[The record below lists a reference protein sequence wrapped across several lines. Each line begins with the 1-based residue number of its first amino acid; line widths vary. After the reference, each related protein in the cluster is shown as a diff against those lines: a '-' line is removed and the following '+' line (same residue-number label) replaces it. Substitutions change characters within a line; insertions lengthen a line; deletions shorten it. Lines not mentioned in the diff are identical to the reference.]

1 MAQLSLK
8 LFTRVNGFT
17 LDIDWEMENELVVL
31 FGFSGAGKSMS
42 LNLLAGLARAERGF
56 IRLGNDMLFDS
67 SRGIF
72 VPPQKRA
79 IGYVFQDLA
88 LFPHMTVRQNI
99 SYGAF
104 GIHGNERKKRV
115 QEMLDMLHLERFS
128 EKYPSEISGGQ
139 KQRVALAR
147 VLVRRPEMLLLD
159 EPFTA
164 LDISLRLEMQALLIE
179 LRTKF
184 SIPVIL
190 VTHDLYEA
198 YTMADRMIVYSEGK
212 IAQTGSPYD
221 IFHAP
226 VSPDVKALVDN
237 KIILN
242 ERIFNNSLCHNV
254 YARTIEDA
262 SEPIK
267 GERKIETWTVK
278 IPGSNLT

>member
-1 MAQLSLK
+1 MEAEDMAHLSLK

-31 FGFSGAGKSMS
+31 FGFSGAGKSMT
-42 LNLLAGLARAERGF
+42 LNLLAGLARAERGL
-56 IRLGNDMLFDS
+56 IRLGNTILFDS
-67 SRGIF
+67 SRDIF

-88 LFPHMTVRQNI
+88 LFPHMTARQNI
-99 SYGAF
+99 RYGAF
-104 GIHGNERKKRV
+104 GLNGHERERRV
-115 QEMLDMLHLERFS
+115 QEMIDTLYLDRFA

-147 VLVRRPEMLLLD
+147 VLVKKPRLLLLD

-164 LDISLRLEMQALLIE
+164 LDISLRLEMQKLLRE
-179 LRTKF
+179 LRAAF

-198 YTMADRMIVYSEGK
+198 YTMAERMIVYSEGK
-212 IAQTGSPYD
+212 IAQTGSPHN

-226 VSPDVKALVDN
+226 VNPDVKALVAN

-242 ERIFNNSLCHNV
+242 ERIFNHSLCHNSTHEHLL
-254 YARTIEDA
+254 R
-262 SEPIK
+262 S
-267 GERKIETWTVK
+267 
-278 IPGSNLT
+278 S

>member
-1 MAQLSLK
+1 MEAENMAQLSLK

-31 FGFSGAGKSMS
+31 FGFSGAGKSMT

-56 IRLGNDMLFDS
+56 IRLGNDMLFDGS
-67 SRGIF
+67 LDIF

-104 GIHGNERKKRV
+104 GLNGHERKKRV
-115 QEMLDMLHLERFS
+115 KEMIDTLYLERFA

-147 VLVRRPEMLLLD
+147 VLVRKPEMLLLD

-164 LDISLRLEMQALLIE
+164 LDISLRLEMQKLLIE

-198 YTMADRMIVYSEGK
+198 YTMAERMIVYSEGK
-212 IAQTGSPYD
+212 IAQTGSPHD

-226 VSPDVKALVDN
+226 VNSDVKALVDN

-242 ERIFNNSLCHNV
+242 ERIFNNSICHDSTHEHLL
-254 YARTIEDA
+254 R
-262 SEPIK
+262 S
-267 GERKIETWTVK
+267 
-278 IPGSNLT
+278 S